1 MDLRGWTKA
10 ATTLVRPVEGETML
24 IRKSVDEDFARTLAV
39 VNDAARAYRGVIP
52 PDRCPTNS

>member
-1 MDLRGWTKA
+1 
-10 ATTLVRPVEGETML
+10 ML